1 MNISSQ
7 IKQSLTDA
15 KPTKA
20 IEYEGNWFSWLDLSS
35 HALSLQQMLSEA
47 GLRQGARVAL
57 VARNRPA
64 HVTALLELMASRYT
78 TAMVYVAQPEA
89 ELAKELVG
97 MAVPAVV
104 ADADDWTP
112 GLIAAVKSAG
122 VMGIAV
128 SGTRPS
134 DMQVEKI
141 CELSNASLKRDG
153 SAETA
158 IEMLSSG
165 TTGKP
170 KRVAISYTTL
180 DKAAAGMVKVGD
192 TPATV
197 DILPF
202 PIGNI
207 SGLYF
212 LIPACLN
219 QQALV
224 LLEKFRLDDWLHAV
238 KAHRPAYCA
247 VPPPAIKMILDRK
260 VAKEDLQGLA
270 ALGVGASPL
279 DPEVQK
285 AFQDHYGISILIGYG
300 ATEFGGVIVAW
311 TPEEHQEF
319 GDAKLGSVG
328 RVREGVEIR
337 ILDGES
343 GEHLPVG
350 KIGLLE
356 AKVERIGSEWLR
368 TTDLAMIDSEG
379 FVFIKGR
386 ADDTINRGGFKVQP
400 EKVEAVIRRHEAVL
414 DVAVVGEADERLGQV
429 PVAVVE
435 LREGAVPPSSAEL
448 DAIARQVLRPQ
459 EVPAR
464 YLSIAV
470 LPRTASLKVR
480 RKEMRERLG
489 EAHELA

>member
-15 KPTKA
+15 RLSNA
-20 IEYEGNWFSWLDLSS
+20 LEYQGNWFSWQDLSR
-35 HALSLQQMLSEA
+35 HAGSLQQVLGHA
-47 GLRQGARVAL
+47 GLGEGARVAL

-64 HVTALLELMASRYT
+64 HVAALLGLMASRYT
-78 TAMVYVAQPEA
+78 TAMVYVAQPEQELAA
-89 ELAKELVG
+89 ELVN
-97 MAVPAVV
+97 MAVPAVI
-104 ADADDWTP
+104 ADAEDWTP
-112 GLIAAVKSAG
+112 GLISAVKAAG
-122 VMGIAV
+122 VMGLSV
-128 SGTRPS
+128 SGRLPS
-134 DMQVEKI
+134 GLQVEKI
-141 CELSNASLKRDG
+141 CDLTNLSLALVGQS
-153 SAETA
+153 ETA

-170 KRVAISYTTL
+170 KRIAISYTTL

-192 TPATV
+192 AAPTV

-224 LLEKFRLDDWLHAV
+224 LLEKFRLDDWLRAV
-238 KAHRPAYCA
+238 KAYRPSYCA

-285 AFQDHYGISILIGYG
+285 TFQDYYGISILIGYG

-311 TPEEHQEF
+311 TLEEHQLF
-319 GDAKLGSVG
+319 GDVKLGSVG

-337 ILDGES
+337 IIDSES
-343 GEHLPVG
+343 GHPLPFGEVG
-350 KIGLLE
+350 ILE
-356 AKVERIGSEWLR
+356 AKVDRIGSEWLR
-368 TTDLAMIDSEG
+368 TTDLAMMDSEG

-400 EKVEAVIRRHEAVL
+400 EKVEAVLRRHKSVSE
-414 DVAVVGEADERLGQV
+414 VAVVGQRDDRLGQI
-429 PVAVVE
+429 PVAVIE
-435 LREGAVPPSSAEL
+435 LKEGLSPPSSAEL
-448 DAIARQVLRPQ
+448 EDLARQVLRPQ

-464 YLSIAV
+464 FLTFKE

-480 RKEMRERLG
+480 RKEVRERLG
-489 EAHELA
+489 EAGELG